1 MSMHTATAQ
10 DIMDKCAGFIAEQ
23 LRCPIE
29 DVASD
34 VEFDDFGL
42 DSALVTSMLIELE
55 EWLGVEL
62 SPSLVFEEPT
72 LRRLGNAVSRQLVA
86 A

>member
-1 MSMHTATAQ
+1 MASTNEIFAR
-10 DIMDKCAGFIAEQ
+10 CASFIAEQ
-23 LRCPIE
+23 IHVPVSGIG
-29 DVASD
+29 AD

-42 DSALVTSMLIELE
+42 DSALVTTMLIDLE

-72 LRRLGNAVSRQLVA
+72 LNRLSRAVARQLGGA
-86 A
+86 